1 MKAKKLSDLL
11 FNKTPL
17 KIKDRVALLKIYEDY
32 LIKDYFSVVKQ
43 IYDYDKNE
51 TVFFTD
57 LALFLKEKYKN
68 GEYKSAIYLEFCD
81 IYFDKLNI
89 NG

>member
-1 MKAKKLSDLL
+1 M
-11 FNKTPL
+11 
-17 KIKDRVALLKIYEDY
+17 
-32 LIKDYFSVVKQ
+32 VKQ